1 MSYVI
6 SLLERNSLNINR
18 YIVNFISI
26 VPGLSYVNL
35 FALLVYIYLSIPGQI
50 GRKTAFHQTG
60 LSLDYFDT

>member
-50 GRKTAFHQTG
+50 GRGCNG
-60 LSLDYFDT
+60 LEGGG